1 MFGLFGKN
9 SSNLKL
15 VESNLYNEFKLKL
28 DQTPHKESIIQNY
41 ERITEEGR
49 LSHEAQTSLFYKL
62 VIMNYLGACKI
73 MRDKGQITD
82 SSKLTW
88 LIKIADRSVYWSKIA
103 LDHVELE
110 QLTIALNEN
119 ISRFFESF
127 GIFYSFEH
135 KNLKNI
141 LLYAQTE
148 LFKIYGVT
156 KPTDAQKMK
165 ASAYLCIAGI
175 AILND
180 FGGGD
185 LDHIID
191 QLVEETKELT
201 RPLVMKV
208 GELSKNN
215 KQLNKII
222 QDLPDSLNVTGST
235 IINGLAAFEA
245 IYFSIG
251 EDLMMDILNHSNDPM
266 GIHGYA
272 AIVVA
277 DGIFGDGKIK
287 EHVMDVS
294 LVLLGFTKA
303 IGEII

>member
-15 VESNLYNEFKLKL
+15 AESNLYNEFNFKL
-28 DQTPHKESIIQNY
+28 DKTPHKESIIQNF
-41 ERITEEGR
+41 ERIAEEGK
-49 LSHEAQTSLFYKL
+49 LSNEAQTSLLYKL

-73 MRDKGQITD
+73 RRDKGQITD

-88 LIKIADRSVYWSKIA
+88 LIEIADRSVYWSKIA
-103 LDHVELE
+103 PDHIELE
-110 QLTIALNEN
+110 QLTIALNDN

-135 KNLKNI
+135 NNLTTI
-141 LLYAQTE
+141 LLDTQTKI
-148 LFKIYGVT
+148 FKIYGVT
-156 KPTDAQKMK
+156 NPTNAQKMK
-165 ASAYLCIAGI
+165 ASVYLCISGI

-201 RPLVMKV
+201 KPLVMKV

-215 KQLNKII
+215 KQLHEII
-222 QDLPDSLNVTGST
+222 QDLPDSLNVTEST

-251 EDLMMDILNHSNDPM
+251 KDLVLDILNHSNDPM
-266 GIHGYA
+266 GTPGYA

-294 LVLLGFTKA
+294 LALLSFTKA
-303 IGEII
+303 IGENI